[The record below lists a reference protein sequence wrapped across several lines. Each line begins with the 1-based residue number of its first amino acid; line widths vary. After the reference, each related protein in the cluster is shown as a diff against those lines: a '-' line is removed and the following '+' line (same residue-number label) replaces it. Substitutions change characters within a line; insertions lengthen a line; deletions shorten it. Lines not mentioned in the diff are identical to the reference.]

1 MTVAPVIGAVQ
12 DPLPVLMAL
21 AGGVEVWG
29 SGAHSVLPLVGG
41 LALVTVGAAVL
52 GRSKAIARVSGD
64 QAPAAG
70 SRHRL
75 GICAP
80 DRPDRAG
87 TLP

>member
-1 MTVAPVIGAVQ
+1 
-12 DPLPVLMAL
+12 MAL
-21 AGGVEVWG
+21 AGGIEVWG
-29 SGAHSVLPLVGG
+29 RAHSVIPLVGG

-75 GICAP
+75 GLRSRPPATAP
-80 DRPDRAG
+80 DLRRVIGLVAANVRRRG
-87 TLP
+87 RGRC